1 MKNVKKTLAMVASL
15 AMAGSMFAACGGGNS
30 GSGSSGDTTTAAPAA
45 TEAAAT
51 EAAGGEEAAPAETE
65 AAPAET
71 EAAGG
76 EEAAPAANGDS
87 KLTVL
92 CWNTDDINPMLKC
105 FCDNTDHTEA
115 EFDAH
120 SFGVAGGQAAET
132 YDAYLADAA
141 NDADIIFVEADW
153 ALKYINDD
161 SAETG
166 TKPLTD
172 IGFSDGD
179 YGDLRPY
186 TVEIGKSSSG
196 VQKGLSWQAAAG
208 GFCYRED
215 LAESLLNITN
225 PDDFQA
231 KVSNWDNFKATAKEV
246 KEASGGKTALT
257 ATLGG
262 IWQVFS
268 AGRKEPWVVD
278 GKLVLDDTAKNYIS
292 FAKEMYDEGYII
304 RDLAQWSTE
313 WYSAGQTDDTM
324 GYFVS
329 TWGFGDAILTS
340 AAGGEGGATYGK
352 WKVVVGP
359 QAFFWGGTWM
369 VVSQRCDNPDLAKEF
384 ISFFTTNTEGA
395 QKYAEQQG
403 EFVSNKKAM
412 ENVIS
417 SGSYTGHPVLGGQNQ
432 FEVLNVAADQ
442 IDMTGAITPY
452 DSSVKGCFNDSVNEY
467 TQGQYADVDET
478 INAWVDKVA
487 NALPDL
493 DYSNFD

>member
-1 MKNVKKTLAMVASL
+1 MKNLKKTLAMVASV
-15 AMAGSMFAACGGGNS
+15 AMAGSVFAACGGSNS
-30 GSGSSGDTTTAAPAA
+30 SSSSNNATTTAATTKA
-45 TEAAAT
+45 
-51 EAAGGEEAAPAETE
+51 AETE
-65 AAPAET
+65 AAAPADT
-71 EAAGG
+71 EAAAPADT
-76 EEAAPAANGDS
+76 EAAAPADTEAAAPAADGGS

-105 FCDNTDHTEA
+105 FCENTGHTED

-132 YDAYLADAA
+132 YDAYLSDPA

-166 TKPLTD
+166 TKPLND

-179 YGDLRPY
+179 YTDLRPY

-215 LAESLLNITN
+215 LAEKYLGVTN

-231 KVSNWDNFKATAKEV
+231 KVSNWDNFLATAKEV

-268 AGRKEPWVVD
+268 AGRSTPWVVD
-278 GKLVLDDTAKNYIS
+278 NKLVLDDTAKDYIS
-292 FAKEMYDEGYII
+292 FAKTMYDEGYII
-304 RDLAQWSTE
+304 KDLAQWNPD
-313 WYSAGQTDDTM
+313 WYAAGTTDDTM

-340 AAGGEGGATYGK
+340 AAGGEGGETYGK
-352 WKVVVGP
+352 WKVCVGP

-369 VVSQRCDNPDLAKEF
+369 TVATRCDNPELVKEF
-384 ISFFTTNTEGA
+384 MSFFTTNTEGA
-395 QKYAEQQG
+395 QKYAEMQG

-412 ENVIS
+412 ENVIAA
-417 SGSYTGHPVLGGQNQ
+417 GVYKGNPVLGGQNQ
-432 FEVLNVAADQ
+432 FEVLNVTADQ

-452 DSSVKGCFNDSVNEY
+452 DSPIKGCFNDAVNRY
-467 TQGQYADVDET
+467 CQGVNADVDAT
-478 INAWVDKVA
+478 IEDWYTNVA
-487 NALPDL
+487 AALPTL
-493 DYSNFD
+493 DYSNFE

>member
-1 MKNVKKTLAMVASL
+1 MKSMKKTLAMVAAV
-15 AMAGSMFAACGGGNS
+15 AMAGTVFAACGG
-30 GSGSSGDTTTAAPAA
+30 SSSSSSTPASTTEATTKAAEGGDTTEATEATEAPAA
-45 TEAAAT
+45 DAT
-51 EAAGGEEAAPAETE
+51 EA
-65 AAPAET
+65 
-71 EAAGG
+71 
-76 EEAAPAANGDS
+76 PAADAGASTDGAS

-105 FCDNTDHTEA
+105 FCENTDHTED

-132 YDAYLADAA
+132 YDAYLSDAS

-166 TKPLTD
+166 TKPLND

-215 LAESLLNITN
+215 LAEKYLGITD
-225 PDDFQA
+225 PDAFQE
-231 KVSNWDNFKATAKEV
+231 KVSDWDKFKATAAEV

-268 AGRKEPWVVD
+268 AGRSTPWVVD
-278 GKLVLDDTAKNYIS
+278 NKLVLDDTAKNYIS
-292 FAKEMYDEGYII
+292 FAKEMYDNGYVIK
-304 RDLAQWSTE
+304 DQAQWNDT
-313 WYSAGQTDDTM
+313 WYAAGQDDTTM

-340 AAGGEGGATYGK
+340 AAGGPDGATYGK
-352 WKVVVGP
+352 WKVCVGP

-369 VVSQRCDNPDLAKEF
+369 TVANRCDNPELVKEF
-384 ISFFTTNTEGA
+384 MSFFTTNTEGA
-395 QKYAEQQG
+395 QKYAEMQG

-412 ENVIS
+412 ENVIAA
-417 SGSYTGHPVLGGQNQ
+417 GEYKGNPVLGGQNQ
-432 FEVLNVAADQ
+432 FEVLNVTADK

-452 DSSVKGCFNDSVNEY
+452 DSSIKGAFNDAVNAYCVGED
-467 TQGQYADVDET
+467 ADVDAT
-478 INAWVDKVA
+478 IQDWVDRVA
-487 NALPDL
+487 AALPTL